1 MNTPALDRVDPKNQ
15 KNFQPHGRREASIN
29 EIIDGRVT
37 PKPAGN
43 RWHNLIASNLT
54 IAIGSRTN
62 RSSVDIYAGGM
73 QVQLGKD
80 SVLMPDVTVVAGEP
94 VFASGEM
101 ELLQNPAVLVE
112 ITATGAK
119 AGARAHKLENF
130 LAIPNVK
137 ECLLVSEDEMR
148 VEHYARQ
155 NAKQWIYRIYNERDD
170 VISLD
175 SINCKLSLAEVYAQ
189 VKVRESEL
197 SSKAVN

>member
-1 MNTPALDRVDPKNQ
+1 MNSPTVERSDAKNPKNY
-15 KNFQPHGRREASIN
+15 QPTGRREAVKT
-29 EIIDGRVT
+29 EIIDGRST
-37 PKPAGN
+37 PKQVAN
-43 RWHNLIASNLT
+43 RWHNLITTNLA

-62 RSSVDIYAGGM
+62 RSMVEIYAGGM
-73 QVQLGKD
+73 QVLLGKD
-80 SVLMPDVTVVAGEP
+80 SVLFPDIVVVAGEP
-94 VFASGEM
+94 DFADAEM
-101 ELLQNPAVLVE
+101 AQLRNPAVLIE
-112 ITATGAK
+112 ITATTSK
-119 AGARAHKLENF
+119 AVGRAQKLENF

-137 ECLLVSEDEMR
+137 ECVLVSEDEMR

-175 SINCKLSLAEVYAQ
+175 SISCKLSLAEVYAQ